1 MMRMIPLVT
10 AVLLAAAPAWA
21 EIEIQNVQTP
31 AGHSAWLV
39 EERSIP
45 MVAIDVIFAGGASI
59 EPLEQSGVVSLMT
72 SLLNEGAGD
81 LDAQGFA
88 AALESTAGS
97 ISFEA
102 GRDSVSVSIRA
113 LSENRDAVV
122 DLAILALTQ
131 PRFEEAAV
139 ARTRNQQVASLERE
153 LQTPAAQA
161 GAAWRAAGYGDHPYS
176 TNTDGSPETI
186 AALTR
191 DQIVAAHGIAFAR
204 NRAHIGAAGDISAD
218 ELAALV
224 DRLLAG
230 LPESTV
236 PLPDYRPYQAEPGVT
251 VIPFDGPQSA
261 IQFGYAGLHV
271 DDPDYMAAM
280 IVNEY
285 FGGGRFG
292 TQLMNALREESGL
305 TYGVGMSL
313 SSGRFGD
320 AYVGGFSTDNA
331 TAGQAL
337 QVLREQFAL
346 LAENGLTQAD
356 MDRVVTYL
364 TGAYP
369 LRFDGNADIA
379 GIMASMQFQ
388 DFDIDYVNVRN
399 DRMRAVTLEQVN
411 AMAARLARPDDLV
424 ITIAGRPQGLE

>member
-1 MMRMIPLVT
+1 MNRLIPLLG
-10 AVLLAAAPAWA
+10 AALLAASPVMAQ
-21 EIEIQNVQTP
+21 IEIQNVETP

-45 MVAIDVIFAGGASI
+45 MIAIDVIFAGGASI
-59 EPLEQSGVVSLMT
+59 EPLEQAGVVSLMT

-88 AALESTAGS
+88 AALESTAGT

-102 GRDSVSVSIRA
+102 GRDSVTVSIRA
-113 LSENRDAVV
+113 LSENRDAVI

-131 PRFEEAAV
+131 PRFTDDAV
-139 ARTRNQQVASLERE
+139 ERVRSQQVASLERE
-153 LQTPAAQA
+153 LQSPAAQA
-161 GAAWRAAGYGDHPYS
+161 AAAWREMGYPGHPYS
-176 TNTDGSPETI
+176 TNSDGSPASI

-191 DQIVAAHGIAFAR
+191 DDIVAAHGMALAR
-204 NRAHIGAAGDISAD
+204 NRAFVGAAGDIAAN
-218 ELAALV
+218 ELAALI

-236 PLPDYRPYQAEPGVT
+236 PLPDYQPYLGAPGVT
-251 VIPFDGPQSA
+251 VIPYDGPQSA
-261 IQFGYAGLHV
+261 VQFGFAGLHV

-292 TQLMNALREESGL
+292 TVLMNALREERGL

-313 SSGRFGD
+313 SSGQFGD
-320 AYVGGFSTDNA
+320 AYVGGFATDNA

-346 LAENGLTQAD
+346 LAEQGLTQAD

-369 LRFDGNADIA
+369 LRFDGNGDIA
-379 GIMASMQFQ
+379 GIMAAMQFQ
-388 DFDIDYVNVRN
+388 DFGIDYVNVRN

-411 AMAARLARPDDLV
+411 AMAARLARPDDLTIV
-424 ITIAGRPQGLE
+424 IAGRPEGLE